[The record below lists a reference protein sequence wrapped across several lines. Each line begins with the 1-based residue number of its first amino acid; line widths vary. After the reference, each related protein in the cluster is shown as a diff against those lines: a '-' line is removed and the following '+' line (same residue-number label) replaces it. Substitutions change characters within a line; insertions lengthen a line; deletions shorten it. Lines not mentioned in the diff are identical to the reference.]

1 MPRKKKD
8 LPTFNKILEDALDA
22 QNIAVTRFLFE
33 TYKEDFVKSMRDDIL
48 TDERYH
54 SFLFEAI
61 GDSMFIDLEVNL
73 DIIRCSSDAA
83 LRADS
88 RYSRNKFNSSTEL
101 LHLLVSDHIDNGFG
115 SIQIKGP
122 FISDPSSGNEAFTF
136 AAFNNDANQIKI
148 STSKNNFPE
157 SHHKGDKWQEYET
170 VCKYLDTYED
180 KKEIASKILECI
192 QWIPENHIEVVSGKA
207 DEFLNNIIIPSMRED
222 LNLDELDLNQS
233 QARAANILYGLTVCE
248 HHRVSGVLKHFKKS
262 LRLVDNEE
270 NGFSQVF
277 GDEIENTKFIPS
289 ISGGTGEMRSVSAS
303 GIVPDGADL
312 NDSFEYSDDSD
323 EETNPSL
330 EIKFKEHKQLMK
342 VKEKQ
347 ELVEEQDDDED
358 VSRELT
364 AVGSFVD
371 RYSRD
376 KKTSGKKSAI
386 SPDL

>member
-1 MPRKKKD
+1 M
-8 LPTFNKILEDALDA
+8 
-22 QNIAVTRFLFE
+22 
-33 TYKEDFVKSMRDDIL
+33 
-48 TDERYH
+48 
-54 SFLFEAI
+54 
-61 GDSMFIDLEVNL
+61 
-73 DIIRCSSDAA
+73 
-83 LRADS
+83 
-88 RYSRNKFNSSTEL
+88 
-101 LHLLVSDHIDNGFG
+101 
-115 SIQIKGP
+115 
-122 FISDPSSGNEAFTF
+122 
-136 AAFNNDANQIKI
+136 
-148 STSKNNFPE
+148 
-157 SHHKGDKWQEYET
+157 
-170 VCKYLDTYED
+170 
-180 KKEIASKILECI
+180 
-192 QWIPENHIEVVSGKA
+192 
-207 DEFLNNIIIPSMRED
+207 
-222 LNLDELDLNQS
+222 
-233 QARAANILYGLTVCE
+233 TVCE

-358 VSRELT
+358 VSRELA